1 MMAETVGNEPGEQMI
16 KRYKTKRRSLR
27 PWHYSLA
34 TRLLM
39 RVKRPTRDFDRRYE
53 GAQMRLCWHYSFRR

>member
-1 MMAETVGNEPGEQMI
+1 MI

-39 RVKRPTRDFDRRYE
+39 RVKRPTRDYDRRYE
-53 GAQMRLCWHYSFRR
+53 AAQMRLNWHYSFRS